1 VAALAIS
8 MTDEVVKIYALD
20 TWRAAAYRID
30 EER

>member
-1 VAALAIS
+1 

-30 EER
+30 VER